1 MDSSELHYISYD
13 PEEVW
18 NEMTETYIEEGG
30 EPLYPGDEKEILL
43 RSVQAIATSIMARV
57 DNALRMATLTYARGE
72 YLKEYGLKRNCVYID
87 AVAATAPVTMTFAAG
102 GTARVIEA
110 GTELTSDGSLLYALE
125 RDIEITGTEQII
137 ETTIVCQTAG
147 TIGNGLRA
155 GSQMQ
160 FLEGQDGFVSCIVG
174 AQASGG
180 VDAEDE
186 EVYRERIRNYG
197 LSSVTTGPAN
207 VYEQKARA
215 VSSQIVDARA
225 IQDAPG
231 DVGVYLIIAED
242 GDWGSL
248 QPSVEQA
255 LNPDDVRP
263 LTDRVT
269 VKLAGSIPYVLN
281 VKVYYSQYAGIGD
294 AVTAAVEEYQTWQ
307 DQRIGR
313 DWDPQRLMAL
323 LYQAGCDRVE
333 WLSGS
338 GLNGGS
344 TVAYTEVD
352 DNKRLSGTINL
363 TVVNT

>member
-1 MDSSELHYISYD
+1 MDTSELHYITYD
-13 PEEVW
+13 PKEVW
-18 NEMTETYIEEGG
+18 NLMTETYIEEGG

-43 RSVQAIATSIMARV
+43 RSVQAILTSFAARV
-57 DNALRMATLTYARGE
+57 DNAHRMATLTYARGK
-72 YLKEYGLKRNCVYID
+72 YLKEYGLKQKCVYID
-87 AVAATAPVTMTFAAG
+87 AVAARAQVTMTFAAG

-110 GTELTSDGSLLYALE
+110 GTELTADGSLLWALE
-125 RDIEITGTEQII
+125 NDIEITGTEQAI

-174 AQASGG
+174 SQASGG

-197 LSSVTTGPAN
+197 LASVTTGPAN

-225 IQDAPG
+225 IRDAAG
-231 DVGVYLIIAED
+231 EVGVYLIIAD
-242 GDWGSL
+242 GADWNSL

-255 LNPDDVRP
+255 LNPDNVRP
-263 LTDRVT
+263 LTDYVRV
-269 VKLAGSIPYVLN
+269 KQAGSIPYVLN
-281 VKVYYSQYAGIGD
+281 VEVYYSQYAGIGD
-294 AVTAAVEEYQTWQ
+294 AVTDAVEEYQKWQ

-313 DWDPQRLMAL
+313 DWDPNRLMAM
-323 LYQAGCDRVE
+323 LYQAGCDRVN

-338 GLNGGS
+338 GINGGS
-344 TVAYTEVD
+344 SVIYTQGEE
-352 DNKRLSGTINL
+352 NKRLSGTITL
-363 TVVNT
+363 RVVNT